1 MFWLTVISALYFFL
15 PAYLANMFPSLAKN
29 LPFLRNPVWE
39 KGLGKNKTWR
49 GVLIATLTG
58 GLIFWLQKLAYVKGF
73 TDLAIIDYSGFSLL
87 LGFLMGFGA
96 ISGDLVESYYKRKEG
111 IIPGK
116 PWIPFD
122 QLDFVIGALVL
133 SFFVYVPKAS
143 IILILLLVS
152 PLLHILF
159 NRIGYW
165 LKLQNNKL

>member
-29 LPFLRNPVWE
+29 LPFLNYPVWE
-39 KGLGKNKTWR
+39 KRLGKNKTWR

-58 GLIFWLQKLAYVKGF
+58 GLIFWLQQLAYNKGF
-73 TDLAIIDYSGFSLL
+73 TAWAVIDYSGFSIA

-96 ISGDLVESYYKRKEG
+96 IFGDLVESYYKRKAD

-116 PWIPFD
+116 PWVPFD
-122 QLDFVIGALVL
+122 QLDFVIGGLAL

-143 IILILLLVS
+143 IVLIIILAS

-165 LKLQNNKL
+165 LKLQKNKL